1 LNNDFSEV
9 QRKTV
14 PRTNLQ
20 LVYSPVLLRSIFL
33 IALLFPCPQLAKAQ
47 TIRIG
52 VLGLLHPKELTLSAA
67 HSEAVLVSI
76 AEQSFVLA
84 PNSPRDIARISI
96 AADILS
102 VEIKGQL
109 LQAKEIRATS
119 RSNTAVTFVL
129 SIPERISRQYRGS
142 VSIIA
147 AADNTIQPI
156 IAMDLE
162 TAVAS
167 AVLAESAPGTPI
179 EALKAQSVVARSYYV
194 AGSGRHENF
203 DFCDL
208 THCQF
213 LREPPAPT
221 SAAARAT
228 AATQSLVLSYQE
240 KPIATMFTRS
250 CGGRTR
256 TPAELG
262 LPTHSYPYFA
272 VLCDICH
279 KNPVRWTRRVSPEDA
294 AILAKGEAG
303 RLAVDRRLGWH
314 AVPSNNFTARTQN
327 AQVLLDGAGQ
337 GHGIGLC
344 QRGASAM
351 ARTGATFHEILAHY
365 FPNSTLTLAPPPR

>member
-1 LNNDFSEV
+1 M
-9 QRKTV
+9 
-14 PRTNLQ
+14 P
-20 LVYSPVLLRSIFL
+20 PRSIL
-33 IALLFPCPQLAKAQ
+33 PLALLLCAPIATAQ
-47 TIRIG
+47 TVQIG
-52 VLGLLHPKELTLSAA
+52 VLGLFHPKELTLSTA
-67 HSEAVLVSI
+67 HSEAVLVTV
-76 AEQSFVLA
+76 ADQSFILA
-84 PNSPRDIARISI
+84 PNTPRDIARIKI
-96 AADILS
+96 AANTLS
-102 VEIKGQL
+102 IEIKGQL

-119 RSNTAVTFVL
+119 RNGSPVTLVL
-129 SIPERISRQYRGS
+129 SVPEEITRQYRGS
-142 VSIIA
+142 LTIIVA
-147 AADNTIQPI
+147 AGNTIQPL

-167 AVLAESAPGTPI
+167 AVVAESAPNTPL
-179 EALKAQSVVARSYYV
+179 EALKAQSVVTRSYYA

-213 LREPPAPT
+213 LREPPSPE
-221 SAAARAT
+221 SPAAKAT
-228 AATQSLVLSYQE
+228 AATQGLVLSYDE

-262 LPTHSYPYFA
+262 LPTNSYPYFA

-314 AVPSNNFTARTQN
+314 AVPSNNFTARPENKNEN
-327 AQVLLDGAGQ
+327 AQVVLEGSGQ

-351 ARTGATFHEILAHY
+351 ARTGATFGEILAHY
-365 FPNSTLTLAPPPR
+365 FPNTALIALSQHPQ

>member
-1 LNNDFSEV
+1 MYS
-9 QRKTV
+9 TV
-14 PRTNLQ
+14 LA
-20 LVYSPVLLRSIFL
+20 RSIVL
-33 IALLFPCPQLAKAQ
+33 CALLFSCPGFTTAQ

-52 VLGLLHPKELTLSAA
+52 VLGLLHPKELTLAAA
-67 HSEAVLVSI
+67 HSEAVLVLI
-76 AEQSFVLA
+76 ADQSFVLA
-84 PNSPRDIARISI
+84 PNSPRDIARIRI

-119 RSNTAVTFVL
+119 RGNTAVTVVF
-129 SIPERISRQYRGS
+129 SIPDGISRQYRGS
-142 VSIIA
+142 VSITA

-167 AVLAESAPGTPI
+167 AVLAESAPGTPL
-179 EALKAQSVVARSYYV
+179 EALKAQSVAARSYYV
-194 AGSGRHENF
+194 AGSGRHETF

-208 THCQF
+208 THCQA

-221 SAAARAT
+221 SPAARAT
-228 AATQSLVLSYQE
+228 AATQGLVLSYQDR
-240 KPIATMFTRS
+240 PIATMFTRS

-256 TPAELG
+256 TPAEVG
-262 LPTHSYPYFA
+262 LPTNSYPYFA

-279 KNPVRWTRRVSPEDA
+279 NNPVRWTRRISPEDA

-327 AQVLLDGAGQ
+327 AQVLLEGAGQ

-351 ARTGATFHEILAHY
+351 ARSGATFREILAHY
-365 FPNSTLTLAPPPR
+365 FPNTTLSQSWPPR